1 MARRRQKKPL
11 TENSPYYLCTDVS
24 MIDVA
29 GYSRLYDSVSQFAF
43 SKGIV
48 DGNRINDETQRD
60 ILKLVESKFMDK
72 GISCGPCYL
81 DCIAPREV
89 NVGIYFDSEAE
100 RDAFT
105 KTLGDELAILSKAS
119 FNEGRGEYE
128 ETFTVT
134 PKSPKQFYPGHE
146 KKRVKFRLKKE

>member
-1 MARRRQKKPL
+1 MARRRQKKAL
-11 TENSPYYLCTDVS
+11 TEITPYYLCTDVA
-24 MIDVA
+24 MTDAA
-29 GYSRLYDSVSQFAF
+29 GYERLYYSVSQFAF

-48 DGNRINDETQRD
+48 DGNRISDETQRD
-60 ILKLVESKFMDK
+60 VLKLVESKFRDNDV
-72 GISCGPCYL
+72 SCGPCYL
-81 DCIAPREV
+81 DCMAPGEV

-105 KTLGDELAILSKAS
+105 EKLGDELSILSKAS

-128 ETFTVT
+128 ETFTVI

-146 KKRVKFRLKKE
+146 KKRVKFRLKK